1 VPILYIYTVP
11 AAIRAAT
18 RSDPP
23 EPPATIEP
31 SNEAAGLAQPIV
43 WKGRASLSNRE
54 SRFNHL
60 RHEPDEALSA
70 TFDEAREAPATEVR
84 IEVARSIISTNQSPD
99 VPFDRS
105 INPYRGCEHGCVYCY
120 ARPSH
125 TYLGL
130 SAGLDFE
137 TKIFAK
143 TNAAELLRKELSRGD
158 RAGSMIALGAN
169 TDPYQPV
176 EKRLRITRSVLEV
189 LSEFEQPITITTKS
203 SLVARDIDVL
213 APMAAKGLARVFI
226 SIGTLDADIARTM
239 EPRAN
244 APARRIETIA
254 RLSQAQIPAGVIVA
268 PIVPALTDPDLE
280 RVLEASAAAGARFAS
295 YVVLRLPMEVADLF
309 IEWLQTHHP
318 MRAKHVMSLI
328 RQFRGGRN
336 NDSSFGIRMS
346 GTGPLAD
353 LIRRRFEVACKRLG
367 LNTERVQQR
376 ERPAAPPASA
386 APPLPAQMN
395 LFD

>member
-1 VPILYIYTVP
+1 M
-11 AAIRAAT
+11 
-18 RSDPP
+18 
-23 EPPATIEP
+23 
-31 SNEAAGLAQPIV
+31 
-43 WKGRASLSNRE
+43 SNRE
-54 SRFNHL
+54 SRFNRL
-60 RHEPDEALSA
+60 RHEPDEAG
-70 TFDEAREAPATEVR
+70 DAPPLEERQQAPETEVR
-84 IEVARSIISTNQSPD
+84 IEVARSIISTNRSPD
-99 VPFDRS
+99 LPFDRS

-176 EKRLRITRSVLEV
+176 EKQLRITRSVLEV

-203 SLVARDIDVL
+203 SLVARDIDLL
-213 APMAAKGLARVFI
+213 APMAAKGLAKVLI
-226 SIGTLDADIARTM
+226 SIGTLDAHIARTM

-244 APARRIETIA
+244 SPARRIEAIA

-280 RVLEASAAAGARFAS
+280 RVLEAAAAAGARFAS

-318 MRAKHVMSLI
+318 MRANHVMSLI
-328 RQFRGGRN
+328 RQIRGGRN

-367 LNTERVQQR
+367 LNADRVLQR
-376 ERPAAPPASA
+376 ERATLAPPPAPQPTPAAS
-386 APPLPAQMN
+386 AQMS